1 MRRMVTQEQLNS
13 LGGSK
18 LYKHTVTFGID
29 VGEEEPWIVTAIF
42 VTNDGDSL
50 LGQEVY
56 EFNDFIS
63 GWLKMG
69 EGESAYQTSILAKL
83 TYDSNYLYYNVENSS
98 IETLSIDLSATFLSD
113 NVEEL

>member
-42 VTNDGDSL
+42 VTNDGNSL
-50 LGQEVY
+50 VDKEVY

-69 EGESAYQTSILAKL
+69 EGESAYQTSILAKP
-83 TYDSNYLYYNVENSS
+83 TWDSVYHYYNVEDTS
-98 IETLSIDLSATFLSD
+98 IEALAIDLSATFLSD